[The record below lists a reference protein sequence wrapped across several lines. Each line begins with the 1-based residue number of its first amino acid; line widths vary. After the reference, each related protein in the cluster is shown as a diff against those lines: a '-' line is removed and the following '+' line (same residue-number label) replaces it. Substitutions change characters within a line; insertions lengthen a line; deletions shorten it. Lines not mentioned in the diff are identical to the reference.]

1 MMRTPYRLTWLI
13 ALTLWLVLPVL
24 AGAETI
30 TAKEITVFDGNKGWV
45 HDGITYR
52 LACGVNLVQ
61 AANGD
66 LLMTWLSGTDS
77 EPSTDN
83 CILVAR
89 STDGGFTW
97 SEPSIIVPAAEDA
110 GGLTNIFRGEDGQLV
125 GLGAYWP
132 SEEEYTVW
140 YYFRMTSD
148 DNGQTWS
155 THEPFTLFDNHASLG
170 QRIKLDDGRWLFPA
184 SIFLKREQP
193 LHGDLE
199 TLAKTATEEQAQALA
214 KTIAEPNP
222 DKFARVLH
230 GCLSVFADDA
240 SAGNLTLGGQVANR
254 PMGLIEPT
262 VVQLKDGTVV
272 MLMRAQSGG
281 FLWESRSSDRGMTW
295 SPAVQSDIPNP
306 SALAQLL
313 RLRDGR
319 IALFHNPSGGKV
331 GKRGP
336 RDPLAMWISDDE
348 MKTWSVKQ
356 NLAGGGQCAYPN
368 ALETDDGR
376 LLVGYDRNRRE
387 ARVIHVSFE

>member
-1 MMRTPYRLTWLI
+1 MMRTQCRLNGLI
-13 ALTLWLVLPVL
+13 ASVLLLVLPVL
-24 AGAETI
+24 ASAETI
-30 TAKEITVFDGNKGWV
+30 TAKEITVFDGNQGWV
-45 HDGITYR
+45 HDGVTYR

-61 AANGD
+61 TANGD

-83 CILVAR
+83 CILIAR
-89 STDGGFTW
+89 SSDGGFTW

-110 GGLTNIFRGEDGQLV
+110 GGLTNIFRGENGQLV
-125 GLGAYWP
+125 GLGANWP
-132 SEEEYTVW
+132 SEDEYTTW

-155 THEPFTLFDNHASLG
+155 QHEPFTLFDNHASLG
-170 QRIKLDDGRWLFPA
+170 HRIKLDDGRWLFPA
-184 SIFLKREQP
+184 SIFLKRQHP
-193 LHGDLE
+193 LHGDLDA
-199 TLAKTATEEQAQALA
+199 LAHAATEQEAQALA
-214 KTIAEPNP
+214 DKFPEPNP
-222 DKFARVLH
+222 DKMARFLH
-230 GCLSVFADDA
+230 GCMSVFADDA
-240 SAGNLTLGGQVANR
+240 SADHLTLGGQVSNR
-254 PMGLIEPT
+254 PLGLLEPT

-281 FLWESRSSDRGMTW
+281 FLWQSISRDRGQTW
-295 SPAVQSDIPNP
+295 SPAVPSAIPNP
-306 SALAQLL
+306 SSLAQLL

-336 RDPLAMWISDDE
+336 RDPLAMWLSDDE